1 MNVLRIFLRK
11 CKSLFLKFNR
21 LRIKILSQQYY
32 KKTVFN
38 YDDIISFFDGK
49 SIAIIGG
56 ADSVFAEKKGAYI
69 DSFDIVVRINKG
81 IESDTK
87 NSEYLGER
95 TDILFQGLDDLP
107 HCCGK
112 VEPIEWLKKG
122 VKSVIFPYNGIAQL
136 NSIDRY
142 VVRAKGK
149 LPLYQVSEK
158 KLKEIKNIIKSNPTT
173 GFSAIYLLSR
183 VNYQKIYITGF
194 TFYKTPYRKGYNESK
209 SYKQL
214 LTSMKDHDPD
224 MEYNVVKQIYENK
237 KNIEVDKVLEAIF
250 ETEALSIVEIRN
262 SLSEENN

>member
-1 MNVLRIFLRK
+1 MNILRRIF
-11 CKSLFLKFNR
+11 KSLLIRCNR
-21 LRIKILSQQYY
+21 LKAKILSQRYY

-38 YDDIISFFDGK
+38 YDDIISFFEGK

-56 ADSVFAEKKGAYI
+56 ADSVFAEKRGAYI

-87 NSEYLGER
+87 NSEYLGKR

-112 VEPIEWLKKG
+112 VEPMEWLKRG
-122 VKSVIFPYNGIAQL
+122 VKSVIFPYNGIVQL
-136 NSIDRY
+136 DSINRY

-158 KLKEIKNIIKSNPTT
+158 KLDEIKNAIGSNPTT

-183 VNYQKIYITGF
+183 VNYKKIYITGF

-214 LTSMKDHDPD
+214 LTSMKDHNPD

-237 KNIEVDKVLEAIF
+237 KNIEVDKVLGAIF
-250 ETEALSIVEIRN
+250 KTEAPSIEEIRS
-262 SLSEENN
+262 SLPEE